1 MINKDTK
8 IYCSFSENPGNNGGM
23 FFNDAFK
30 RNNIDAIY
38 KSFYSNNIKKS
49 VIIKNTNPQLEQLLE
64 PWFNGGD
71 GIIVE
76 IDGKTFTQQEFDY
89 VQQLSEILA
98 DSTFLEEDMGS
109 QFEVGNITLTIKNVD
124 TYEKKLIKWEEE

>member
-1 MINKDTK
+1 MKPIV
-8 IYCSFSENPGNNGGM
+8 YPV
-23 FFNDAFK
+23 
-30 RNNIDAIY
+30 Y
-38 KSFYSNNIKKS
+38 KKS

-76 IDGKTFTQQEFDY
+76 IDGKTFTQQDFDY

-124 TYEKKLIKWEEE
+124 THEKELIKWEEK